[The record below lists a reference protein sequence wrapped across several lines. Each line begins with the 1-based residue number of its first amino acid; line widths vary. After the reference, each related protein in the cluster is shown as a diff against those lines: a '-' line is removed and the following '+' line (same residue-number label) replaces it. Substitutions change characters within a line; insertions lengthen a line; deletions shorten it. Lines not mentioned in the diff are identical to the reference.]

1 MRVSTA
7 PQAVTRHTRAATQA
21 ATLCRRGMAVAL
33 ALTLALALALAL
45 ALTLTLARARAPTL
59 ALALALTLTRSR
71 WRPPPRLWSRVRS
84 CARNGLRFAQVY
96 SGAYLRSLRERRV
109 LWLTFCGRGG
119 GGVGA
124 GHVHSG
130 VGMNRVEGSL
140 GARPCQHETG
150 CVREPWCGSVRGGAR
165 RVAAA
170 GRHDLRARPRT
181 STGKRAGMSASVWG

>member
-1 MRVSTA
+1 MRGRRLVGGRLTIPNLRPNPAPIPDPNPNPNPNPKPNPDPNLNPNQEPSATTA
-7 PQAVTRHTRAATQA
+7 S
-21 ATLCRRGMAVAL
+21 AL
-33 ALTLALALALAL
+33 
-45 ALTLTLARARAPTL
+45 R
-59 ALALALTLTRSR
+59 
-71 WRPPPRLWSRVRS
+71 SRVRS

>member
-1 MRVSTA
+1 MKK
-7 PQAVTRHTRAATQA
+7 
-21 ATLCRRGMAVAL
+21 
-33 ALTLALALALAL
+33 
-45 ALTLTLARARAPTL
+45 
-59 ALALALTLTRSR
+59 R
-71 WRPPPRLWSRVRS
+71 WRRRCSHGAGPGTVMRGRRLVGGRLTIPNLRPNPAPIPDPNPNPNPNPKPNPDPNLNPNQEPSATTASALWSRVRS

-170 GRHDLRARPRT
+170 GRHDLRAQPRT